1 MHIEWVPNRG
11 SRPTILLRETWRE
24 GKEVRKRTLAN
35 LTHWPGEKIDGLR
48 RLLRGELLVSPEEAF
63 QVERSLPHGHVEAIL
78 GTIHTI
84 GLDALLASKRGRE
97 RDLVIAMIAER
108 LIHPASK
115 LATTRLW
122 HTTTL
127 AEELSV
133 TNADEEELY
142 DALDWLLSR
151 QVKIEKKLAAK
162 HLTEGSC
169 VLYDVTSS
177 YYEGRTCPLARFGND
192 RDKKKGKPI
201 IVYGVLTN
209 KDGCPVAVRVY
220 PGNTGDPTTI
230 PDQVATLKDEFG
242 LARIVLVGDRGMLTK
257 TQIATLATY
266 PGLGWISALRSRA
279 IRNLVEGGAIQM
291 SLFDTADLAEC
302 TSPDYPS
309 ERLIACFNPLLAE
322 ERKRKREELL
332 AATEKELIRIDREV
346 ARRTRTPLDKAEIG
360 KKVGGV
366 LRRFKMGKHFALTIQ
381 EGGFSFARKEAS
393 IRREEALDGL
403 YVIRTS
409 EPTDR
414 CSADDAVRGYKGLA
428 QVEQAFR
435 SLKGLDLLVRPIWLR
450 TEDHVRAH
458 IFLCLLA
465 YYLVWHMR
473 KALAPLLFD
482 DEELTEARK
491 TRHPVRPATPS
502 RSAREKK
509 TTLLT
514 SEGLPVQSF
523 STLIAHLGTRC
534 RHHCRMGNDPHG
546 PLFSQLTAPTPLQV
560 KAFNLLGL

>member
-1 MHIEWVPNRG
+1 M
-11 SRPTILLRETWRE
+11 
-24 GKEVRKRTLAN
+24 
-35 LTHWPGEKIDGLR
+35 LTK
-48 RLLRGELLVSPEEAF
+48 
-63 QVERSLPHGHVEAIL
+63 
-78 GTIHTI
+78 T
-84 GLDALLASKRGRE
+84 
-97 RDLVIAMIAER
+97 
-108 LIHPASK
+108 
-115 LATTRLW
+115 
-122 HTTTL
+122 
-127 AEELSV
+127 
-133 TNADEEELY
+133 
-142 DALDWLLSR
+142 
-151 QVKIEKKLAAK
+151 
-162 HLTEGSC
+162 
-169 VLYDVTSS
+169 
-177 YYEGRTCPLARFGND
+177 
-192 RDKKKGKPI
+192 
-201 IVYGVLTN
+201 
-209 KDGCPVAVRVY
+209 
-220 PGNTGDPTTI
+220 
-230 PDQVATLKDEFG
+230 QVATLK
-242 LARIVLVGDRGMLTK
+242 
-257 TQIATLATY
+257 TY

-302 TSPDYPS
+302 ASPDYPS

-322 ERKRKREELL
+322 ERKRKRGELL

-366 LRRFKMGKHFALTIQ
+366 LRRFKMGKHFSLVIG
-381 EGGFSFARKEAS
+381 EGSFSFARKEAS
-393 IRREEALDGL
+393 IRREEVLDGL

-409 EPTDR
+409 EPADR
-414 CSADDAVRGYKGLA
+414 LSADDAVRGYKSLA

-435 SLKGLDLLVRPIWLR
+435 TLKGLDLLVRPIWLR

-491 TRHPVRPATPS
+491 RRHPVRPATPS

-534 RHHCRMGNDPHG
+534 RHHCRMGNDPRAVVLPVNRPHTSAG
-546 PLFSQLTAPTPLQV
+546 KGV
-560 KAFNLLGL
+560 